1 MAFPVPVPVIAQSQ
15 QPKMPQS
22 RAGVKATSVPER
34 DPFLGPLTGMLQ
46 AAQIIQRVVS
56 ILYIFKG
63 NFKTQ
68 PDIFE

>member
-1 MAFPVPVPVIAQSQ
+1 
-15 QPKMPQS
+15 MPQS
-22 RAGVKATSVPER
+22 RAGVKATSVPEI
-34 DPFLGPLTGMLQ
+34 PFLVHSQPGMLQ